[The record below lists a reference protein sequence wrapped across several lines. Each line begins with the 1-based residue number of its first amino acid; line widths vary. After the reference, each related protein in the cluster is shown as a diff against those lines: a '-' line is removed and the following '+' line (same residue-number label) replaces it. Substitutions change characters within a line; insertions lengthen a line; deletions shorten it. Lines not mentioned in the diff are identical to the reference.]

1 MPTRLERAI
10 LSGKVAAP
18 FDPAR
23 LVPLASACVLGGAI
37 LLVGGQ
43 EVVGA
48 LALGVGLGAGVVGF
62 WAQRTPARTRREP
75 AADYAPAALVEALA
89 GAIDAKHD
97 PSGKRLH
104 RRRAWATALAEAIDL
119 PPADIDALRTA
130 ALLLDI
136 GQLAVPDHI
145 LSKPGPLT
153 VEEFH
158 KIRIHPQVSADLI
171 ADLPLPKA
179 VGAFVRSH
187 HERWDGKGYPEG
199 LVKEAIPVGARVLA
213 VVDNYDALVSD
224 RPYRDRLT
232 REAAIAVL
240 REEEGKSLDPT
251 LVERFITLLPSIEGR
266 AHETATDSSLVSI
279 VSARREDVALFEI
292 SQAISAGLG
301 VEGTA
306 RLLEQKL
313 RRVIPYSSAALYLY
327 DTDERTFRAA
337 FTEGVEA
344 DMLATVQVGVDSG
357 MFGQSLREQRAVA
370 NVDPQS
376 CMEAPAAATTRLRS
390 SIVCPL
396 YGEQNELVGA
406 LAIYHVTPGCY
417 TQDECRLL
425 EMVARQAGPVL
436 SHALQLT
443 RAQEE
448 ALTDPLTGLPNTR
461 FLWMHLTQE
470 LARAGRQASR
480 LALLLVD
487 VDDFKSVNDSEGH
500 PVGDLALRELA
511 NVLRQAVRPYDVCA
525 RYGGDEFV
533 IMLPEC
539 GREEAEERLRD
550 LQERI
555 AKHEVRLADGR
566 TFALAVSIGAAVFPR
581 DGDSSEALLAAADS
595 RMYQNKQHWRE
606 RGARR
611 LSDPFPGL
619 PRPPLHKM

>member
-1 MPTRLERAI
+1 M
-10 LSGKVAAP
+10 AA
-18 FDPAR
+18 
-23 LVPLASACVLGGAI
+23 ACVLGGAM
-37 LLVGGQ
+37 LFAGGQ
-43 EVVGA
+43 EVAGA
-48 LALGVGLGAGVVGF
+48 LAFGVGLGAGTMGL
-62 WAQRTPARTRREP
+62 WGQRPPPRSRRESP
-75 AADYAPAALVEALA
+75 VDLAPAALVEALA

-97 PSGKRLH
+97 PSGKRLQ
-104 RRRAWATALAEAIDL
+104 RRRAWATALAEAINL

-145 LSKPGPLT
+145 LSKPGPLS

-171 ADLPLPKA
+171 AGLPLPRA
-179 VGAFVRSH
+179 VAAFVRSH

-232 REAAIAVL
+232 RDAAIAVL
-240 REEEGKSLDPT
+240 REEEGKSLDPM
-251 LVERFITLLPSIEGR
+251 LVERFITLLPSIEGTT
-266 AHETATDSSLVSI
+266 HETATDSSLVSI

-292 SQAISAGLG
+292 SQAITAGLG

-306 RLLEQKL
+306 QLLARKL
-313 RRVIPYSSAALYLY
+313 RRVIPYSSTVLYLH
-327 DTDERTFRAA
+327 DAAERTFTPA
-337 FTEGVEA
+337 FTEGIEA
-344 DMLATVQVGVDSG
+344 DMLAGVKVAADTG

-370 NVDPQS
+370 NGDPQS
-376 CMEAPAAATTRLRS
+376 WMDSSAATATRLRS

-396 YGEQNELVGA
+396 YGEQNDLVGA
-406 LAIYHVTPGCY
+406 LAIYHVTPECY

-436 SHALQLT
+436 SHALQLS
-443 RAQEE
+443 RAQAE

-487 VDDFKSVNDSEGH
+487 VDDFKSVNDIEGH

-511 NVLRQAVRPYDVCA
+511 ALLRQAVRPYDVCA

-550 LQERI
+550 LQDRI
-555 AKHEVRLADGR
+555 GKHQVCLPDGR
-566 TFALAVSIGAAVFPR
+566 MFSLAVSIGAAVFPR
-581 DGDSSEALLAAADS
+581 DGDSSEALLAAADA
-595 RMYQNKQHWRE
+595 RMYQNKHHWRE
-606 RGARR
+606 RPERR
-611 LSDPFPGL
+611 HADPLPAL